1 MGEPLKSAVIG
12 LGLLGQSHSS
22 YLQKST
28 AATLVAGAEIR
39 EQAASEAAKK
49 YGIKVYPDYREMLA
63 KESLDLVV
71 VCTQDPLHRDPVV
84 ACAEA
89 GVPYIVTEKPLAT
102 TVEDG
107 QAMLDA
113 CSRAGSKLWV
123 HLANR
128 VVPLDIATRYIVQE
142 GLLGRPVY
150 GEARLDDNISVPLRL
165 WGDRSREWA
174 GTSSTAHFLL
184 SHVSDSLRWFLAP
197 AEVQG
202 VYAITQNEVLGFSPD
217 LFDAY
222 LFFENGIKFRVK
234 AEWIRY
240 MQPLVEYYIC
250 INGDKGTL
258 FYNKIPGF
266 NVKEHSLQACF
277 ASGVTADELLRH
289 QAALLKRGVSA
300 HVAMYQPQ
308 RSVGGEI
315 MPSLIMDAAQPPAT
329 QMMDHILASIAED
342 KPIPSTWEGN
352 GSLPTGEE
360 GMKQTKIVC
369 AILESART
377 HREVAVG

>member
-12 LGLLGQSHSS
+12 LGLLGHSHAS
-22 YLQKST
+22 YLQKSS
-28 AATLVAGAEIR
+28 ATSLVAGAEIR
-39 EQAASEAAKK
+39 EQAASEAETKF
-49 YGIKVYPDYREMLA
+49 GIKVYKDYRDMLA
-63 KESLDLVV
+63 SESPDMAV

-89 GVPYIVTEKPLAT
+89 GVPYIVVEKPLAT

-113 CSRAGSKLWV
+113 CSKAQSKLWV

-128 VVPLDIATRYIVQE
+128 VVPLDIATRYIVHE
-142 GLLGRPVY
+142 GLLGRPIY

-174 GTSSTAHFLL
+174 EA
-184 SHVSDSLRWFLAP
+184 
-197 AEVQG
+197 
-202 VYAITQNEVLGFSPD
+202 VYAISQHEVLGFSPD

-222 LFFENGIKFRVK
+222 LFFDNGAKFRVK

-250 INGDKGTL
+250 VNGDKGTV

-266 NVKEHSLQACF
+266 NVKEHSLQANF
-277 ASGVTADELLRH
+277 ASGVGADELLRH

-308 RSVGGEI
+308 KSVGGEI
-315 MPSLIMDAAQPPAT
+315 MPSLVMDVAQPPAT
-329 QMMDHILASIAED
+329 HLMDHILASIAEA
-342 KPIPSTWEGN
+342 KPVPSTWEGN
-352 GSLPTGEE
+352 GTLPTGEE
-360 GMKQTKIVC
+360 GLKQTRIVC

-377 HREVAVG
+377 RREVAVG